1 MNIHEYQA
9 KELLQKFDVATTRG
23 RVAATLDEAEQIAR
37 ELGDIDIVVK
47 AQIHAG
53 GRGKGSFK
61 DGFKGGV
68 HVRKTPDE
76 VRDVAAKM
84 LGQILVTH
92 QTGPAGRLVNKLL
105 VAESADIAREI
116 YFAVLLD
123 RATAAPLIVASTE
136 GGVEIEAVAAK
147 SPEKIIRE
155 PIDPLAGLQPYQARK
170 LASQLGFESSQ
181 LKNASKLFEGLY
193 RTFIAYDCSMIEVN
207 PLVVTNKGE
216 VLALDAKFNFDDNAL
231 YRHPEIAAMRDV
243 AEEDPREVEASKHG
257 LNYIGLDGDIACL
270 VNGAGLAMATM
281 DIIKFYGG
289 EPANFLDVGG
299 GATEEQVTE
308 ALKILI
314 ADKHVKAI
322 LVNIFGGIMKVDIIA
337 QGIINAA
344 KSVKLS
350 VPLVVRLEGTNVERG
365 KQMLKE
371 SGLALIAA
379 DDLADAA
386 QKVVTAR
393 NRNSKSQIPNPK
405 FQLNSQIPIP
415 KWTLARNDAIWKT
428 AHFGSRT
435 PFYQTTTRTLANT
448 EDARQLVR
456 ASRSV
461 AANWIE
467 ADEALSKKDFLMRQ
481 KFAQKKQ
488 KRAAV
493 SCAYSTRFQRRMR
506 PVLATVWQRKL
517 ASSRLSSLRSSRNLA
532 TYDFSLCAFF
542 ALRFCLDLA

>member
-1 MNIHEYQA
+1 VLAAGAMNIHEYQA

-23 RVAATLDEAEQIAR
+23 RVATTLDEAEQIAR

-61 DGFKGGV
+61 NGFKGGV

-76 VRDVAAKM
+76 VRAVAAKM

-92 QTGPAGRLVNKLL
+92 QTGPTGRLVNKVL

-123 RATAAPLIVASTE
+123 RATAAPIIVASTE

-155 PIDPLAGLQPYQARK
+155 PIKPLAGLQPYQARK

-181 LKNASKLFEGLY
+181 IKNASKLFEGLY
-193 RTFIAYDCSMIEVN
+193 RTFIAYDCSMVEVN

-308 ALKILI
+308 AFKILI

-322 LVNIFGGIMKVDIIA
+322 LVNIFGGIMKVDIVA

-344 KSVKLS
+344 KSIKLS
-350 VPLVVRLEGTNVERG
+350 VPLIVRLEGTNVEKG
-365 KQMLKE
+365 KQLLKE
-371 SGLALIAA
+371 SGTALIAA

-386 QKVVTAR
+386 QKAVAAAATT
-393 NRNSKSQIPNPK
+393 NHKSQTPNPK
-405 FQLNSQIPIP
+405 
-415 KWTLARNDAIWKT
+415 
-428 AHFGSRT
+428 
-435 PFYQTTTRTLANT
+435 
-448 EDARQLVR
+448 
-456 ASRSV
+456 
-461 AANWIE
+461 
-467 ADEALSKKDFLMRQ
+467 
-481 KFAQKKQ
+481 
-488 KRAAV
+488 
-493 SCAYSTRFQRRMR
+493 
-506 PVLATVWQRKL
+506 
-517 ASSRLSSLRSSRNLA
+517 
-532 TYDFSLCAFF
+532 
-542 ALRFCLDLA
+542 

>member
-23 RVAATLDEAEQIAR
+23 KVAATLDEAEQIAR

-61 DGFKGGV
+61 NGFKGGV

-92 QTGPAGRLVNKLL
+92 QTGPGGRLVNKVL

-155 PIDPLAGLQPYQARK
+155 PIDPLAGLQPCQARK
-170 LASQLGFESSQ
+170 LASQLGFDSSQ

-193 RTFIAYDCSMIEVN
+193 RTFIAYDCSMVEVN
-207 PLVVTNKGE
+207 PLVVTNQGE

-308 ALKILI
+308 ALRILI
-314 ADKHVKAI
+314 ADGHVKAI

-386 QKVVTAR
+386 QKVVTA
-393 NRNSKSQIPNPK
+393 
-405 FQLNSQIPIP
+405 
-415 KWTLARNDAIWKT
+415 A
-428 AHFGSRT
+428 
-435 PFYQTTTRTLANT
+435 
-448 EDARQLVR
+448 
-456 ASRSV
+456 
-461 AANWIE
+461 
-467 ADEALSKKDFLMRQ
+467 KD
-481 KFAQKKQ
+481 K
-488 KRAAV
+488 
-493 SCAYSTRFQRRMR
+493 
-506 PVLATVWQRKL
+506 
-517 ASSRLSSLRSSRNLA
+517 
-532 TYDFSLCAFF
+532 
-542 ALRFCLDLA
+542 

>member
-61 DGFKGGV
+61 NGFKGGV
-68 HVRKTPDE
+68 HVRKTPYE

-92 QTGPAGRLVNKLL
+92 QTGPGGRLVNKVL
-105 VAESADIAREI
+105 VAESADIAREM

-123 RATAAPLIVASTE
+123 RATAAPLIVVSTE

-147 SPEKIIRE
+147 APEKIIRE
-155 PIDPLAGLQPYQARK
+155 PIDPLAGVQPYQARK

-181 LKNASKLFEGLY
+181 LKNASKLFDGLY
-193 RTFIAYDCSMIEVN
+193 RTFIAYDSSMVEVN

-231 YRHPEIAAMRDV
+231 YRHPDIAAMRDV
-243 AEEDPREVEASKHG
+243 AEEDPREIEASKHG

-308 ALKILI
+308 AFQILI

-322 LVNIFGGIMKVDIIA
+322 LVNIFGGIMKVNIIA

-344 KSVKLS
+344 KSIKLS
-350 VPLVVRLEGTNVERG
+350 VPLIVRLEGTNVEKG
-365 KQMLKE
+365 KQLLKE

-386 QKVVTAR
+386 QKAVTAAATA
-393 NRNSKSQIPNPK
+393 NHKSQT
-405 FQLNSQIPIP
+405 PIP
-415 KWTLARNDAIWKT
+415 K
-428 AHFGSRT
+428 
-435 PFYQTTTRTLANT
+435 
-448 EDARQLVR
+448 
-456 ASRSV
+456 
-461 AANWIE
+461 
-467 ADEALSKKDFLMRQ
+467 
-481 KFAQKKQ
+481 
-488 KRAAV
+488 
-493 SCAYSTRFQRRMR
+493 
-506 PVLATVWQRKL
+506 
-517 ASSRLSSLRSSRNLA
+517 
-532 TYDFSLCAFF
+532 
-542 ALRFCLDLA
+542 

>member
-53 GRGKGSFK
+53 GRAKGSFK
-61 DGFKGGV
+61 NGFKGGV
-68 HVRKTPDE
+68 HIRKTPDE

-92 QTGPAGRLVNKLL
+92 QTGPDGRKVNKVL
-105 VAESADIAREI
+105 VAESANIAREI

-123 RATAAPLIVASTE
+123 RATAAPVIVASTE
-136 GGVEIEAVAAK
+136 GGVEIESVAAR

-170 LASQLGFESSQ
+170 LAKQLGFESSH
-181 LKNASKLFEGLY
+181 LKNASKLFQGLY
-193 RTFIAYDCSMIEVN
+193 RTFIAYDCSMVEVN
-207 PLVVTNKGE
+207 PLVVTSKGE

-231 YRHPEIAAMRDV
+231 YRQPEIAAMRDI

-257 LNYIGLDGDIACL
+257 LNYIGLDGNIACL

-289 EPANFLDVGG
+289 DPANFLDVGG

-308 ALKILI
+308 AFKILI
-314 ADKHVKAI
+314 ADRNVKAI
-322 LVNIFGGIMKVDIIA
+322 LVNIFGGIMRCDVIA
-337 QGIINAA
+337 EGIVNAA
-344 KSVKLS
+344 KTVKLS

-365 KQMLKE
+365 KQLLNE
-371 SGLALIAA
+371 SGIELIAA

-386 QKVVTAR
+386 QKVV
-393 NRNSKSQIPNPK
+393 
-405 FQLNSQIPIP
+405 
-415 KWTLARNDAIWKT
+415 
-428 AHFGSRT
+428 
-435 PFYQTTTRTLANT
+435 
-448 EDARQLVR
+448 
-456 ASRSV
+456 
-461 AANWIE
+461 AAAE
-467 ADEALSKKDFLMRQ
+467 GK
-481 KFAQKKQ
+481 
-488 KRAAV
+488 
-493 SCAYSTRFQRRMR
+493 
-506 PVLATVWQRKL
+506 
-517 ASSRLSSLRSSRNLA
+517 
-532 TYDFSLCAFF
+532 
-542 ALRFCLDLA
+542 